1 MDRPIADNFQNH
13 KTMKK
18 IIITLVVLVVAGAGI
33 AKVLSDNKEKNQAA
47 IDVVSKAGG
56 AVPVKIFN
64 VHKETVKLDF
74 VANGNFVPNQDLKF
88 MAETG
93 GRVTSILVK
102 EGSRVQKGQTL
113 ARIEDKYL
121 LLDVQTA
128 KDSYEKLK
136 SDKARF
142 ESSLKTGGVT
152 QAQVDDIT
160 LQLRNAET
168 RLEQAEKRLTDA
180 AIKAPISGV
189 INKKHI
195 ELGAYVSPGTALFD
209 IVDVSSLKLQVTV
222 DEKRVVLLQ
231 TGNQV
236 DITVPVFPDKS
247 FTGTISFIA
256 AKADA
261 SLNFPVEI
269 RVNNIKGDV
278 VKAGM
283 YGNATF
289 RFKEEAPVLS
299 VPRSAFVG
307 SVNTQQV
314 YVLNDNNTVSLRKVT
329 PGAAFGE
336 TIEVLGGLE
345 EGEKVVISGQ
355 INLNDGSEVE
365 VLSGTK

>member
-1 MDRPIADNFQNH
+1 
-13 KTMKK
+13 MKK
-18 IIITLVVLVVAGAGI
+18 IIITLVVLAAAGAGI
-33 AKVLSDNKEKNQAA
+33 AKVLSDNKAENQAR
-47 IDVVSKAGG
+47 IDVVSKASGI
-56 AVPVKIFN
+56 VPVKVFN
-64 VHKETVKLDF
+64 VQKESVRLDF
-74 VANGNFVPNQDLKF
+74 LANGNFVPNQDLQF

-93 GRVTSILVK
+93 GRITAILVK

-113 ARIEDKYL
+113 AKIEDKYL
-121 LLDVQTA
+121 TLEVQTA
-128 KDSYEKLK
+128 RDSYEKLK

-142 ESSLKTGGVT
+142 ENSLKTGGVT
-152 QAQVDDIT
+152 QSQVDDIS
-160 LQLRNAET
+160 LQLRNAEN

-180 AIKAPISGV
+180 VITAPISGV

-209 IVDVSSLKLQVTV
+209 IVDVSSLKLLVTV

-231 TGNQV
+231 TGNKV

-256 AKADA
+256 AKADN

-269 RVNNIKGDV
+269 KVNNVKGDI

-283 YGNATF
+283 YANAVF
-289 RFKEEAPVLS
+289 RFKEEAPILS
-299 VPRSAFVG
+299 VPRNAFVG

-314 YVLNDNNTVSLRKVT
+314 YVLKDNNTVSLRKVT
-329 PGAAFGE
+329 PGAVFGDTVE
-336 TIEVLGGLE
+336 ILDGLE

-355 INLNDGSEVE
+355 INLSDGSEVE
-365 VLSGTK
+365 VVQI